1 MKPRPY
7 IFAACL
13 SALALT
19 ATAAWGDEDDEK
31 RYFNARLGPV
41 YVTFDASV
49 STEYTDNVNLS
60 SGRTD
65 PIISDLVISPRIGMV
80 ASTEISLQPKEETNR
95 TTVSLAMSLGL
106 RKHIFHPELDQNISD
121 LSIAPNSTISFLLR
135 PGPVKTRLYD
145 TFSLQSDPVA
155 DGSLS
160 NVTEFRRFTNI
171 IGADNIWPV
180 NSMTT
185 ANLGLMHR
193 NLVALSL
200 TGVNSSGQ
208 ATSLSTN
215 PYDSYADSASG
226 SVMVKL
232 LSFLDVGMSAS
243 VEADTFPSAPN
254 QNSTMYSYGP
264 VAVVR
269 LSDYTTLT
277 ANAGETITQPAQG
290 GSSTSTYGSLALAN
304 RLNQFYTQTLS
315 VGRQSSLDM
324 LGSLTQVN
332 YVRYGASWRMNS
344 HITISLGVSYQ
355 DVGYVD
361 NGFHFS
367 PYQSNSDYQLVQEDI
382 STQYALSRKLT
393 TRLAFRH
400 SDKTS
405 NDSIYNYTQNTV
417 TWDLVYKF

>member
-13 SALALT
+13 CAFAFA
-19 ATAAWGDEDDEK
+19 ATASLGDDDDEK
-31 RYFNARLGPV
+31 RYFNAKLGPV
-41 YVTFDASV
+41 YITFDASV

-60 SGRTD
+60 SGHTD
-65 PIISDLVISPRIGMV
+65 PIISDLIVSPRIGMV

-95 TTVSLAMSLGL
+95 TTISLAMSLGL
-106 RKHIFHPELDQNISD
+106 QKHIFHPELDQNLSD
-121 LSIAPNSTISFLLR
+121 INIAPNSTISFLLH

-160 NVTEFRRFTNI
+160 NVTQFRRFTNI
-171 IGADNIWPV
+171 IGADNVWPI

-193 NLVALSL
+193 NLMALSL

-215 PYDSYADSASG
+215 AYDSYSDSASG

-243 VEADTFPSAPN
+243 VETTTFPSASN
-254 QNSTMYSYGP
+254 QDSTMYSYGP
-264 VAVVR
+264 TAIVR

-277 ANAGETITQPAQG
+277 ANAGETITEQNQG
-290 GSSTSTYGSLALAN
+290 GTNTSTYASLALAN
-304 RLNQFYTQTLS
+304 RFNQFYTQTLS
-315 VGRQSSLDM
+315 VGRQSSLDL
-324 LGSLTQVN
+324 LGSLTQVD

-344 HITISLGVSYQ
+344 HITLSLGVSFQ

-367 PYQSNSDYQLVQEDI
+367 AYQSNSDYQLVQEDV

-400 SDKTS
+400 SDKVS
-405 NDSIYNYTQNTV
+405 NDSNYNYKQNTM
-417 TWDLVYKF
+417 TWDLEYKF